1 VSGIRTL
8 GELKAAL
15 SSPTHVGAA
24 PDIDMPALISSLNWS
39 ACLTPH
45 FQVHCH
51 DDRHGDRSFGA
62 PLADRF
68 ERIYGELATFL
79 SLTPRSKQERLI
91 VAGPLICFIIRTR
104 SERTFGSMEAP
115 GPLFY
120 LMDPEQDPD
129 FMLRFRHE
137 IAHLMWGRLYGEA
150 PALFN
155 EGLAVLAENM
165 SVPGASLEALLSLDP
180 AVAGEVPP
188 LEEVAFN
195 ESFWRFS
202 KCGFPLYRVG
212 GALTHYLVQRWGWER
227 LRDLFLVSE
236 YEDPGILSHFRSI
249 YGQELGAVDADLRE
263 YLVSWKG

>member
-1 VSGIRTL
+1 
-8 GELKAAL
+8 
-15 SSPTHVGAA
+15 
-24 PDIDMPALISSLNWS
+24 MPALISSLSWRTY
-39 ACLTPH
+39 LTPH
-45 FQVHCH
+45 FQLHCH
-51 DDRHGDRSFGA
+51 DDRDADHSFGA
-62 PLADRF
+62 PFADQF
-68 ERIYGELATFL
+68 ERMYGELATFL
-79 SLTPRSKQERLI
+79 SLAPRSKQERLI
-91 VAGPLICFIIRTR
+91 VKGSLTCFIIRTR
-104 SERTFGSMEAP
+104 YERTFGSMEAP

-155 EGLAVLAENM
+155 EGLAVFAETM
-165 SVPGASLEALLSLDP
+165 SVPGAPLDALLSLDP
-180 AVAGEVPP
+180 AAAGEVPP

-195 ESFWRFS
+195 ESFWRFRKRGS
-202 KCGFPLYRVG
+202 PLYRVG